1 MKWFKFLS
9 AAALVVLAL
18 APSALA
24 DGRKPG
30 SVLVFPV
37 HRSGSTFVTIVSV
50 TNTNTLPMN
59 PVSFGGATTAHYEY
73 VNTVANPM
81 DPQIPLMCIVFDRY
95 EFLTPADTFSVL
107 TSCHNAITSAGQEG
121 YLVVSAQD
129 PYLFD
134 TPWNFNWLV
143 GSELVINAS
152 GGMYSVNAI
161 PFKAVNN
168 DGLATD
174 LNGNGALDFDGV
186 EYEGIPDVLYIDN
199 FVALAGSQL
208 ALVSLT
214 GGPMAT
220 NMVYFDVWNDNEY
233 PMSTTKLMGCWFDQ
247 PLVNVSPLF
256 EEFFLKNNTPHDPTE
271 LDLTCS
277 GVGGIETGW
286 ARIQSLG
293 VFLPGGQ
300 PFASDGALLGCITAG
315 IATVID
321 GGHLLWESDALQFN
335 GRAFEPAFP

>member
-1 MKWFKFLS
+1 MKWLKFLS
-9 AAALVVLAL
+9 AAALVVLAF
-18 APSALA
+18 APSAMA

-30 SVLVFPV
+30 SVLIFPV

-59 PVSFGGATTAHYEY
+59 PMSFGGATTAHYEY

-81 DPQIPLMCIVFDRY
+81 DPQIPLNCIVYDRY

-107 TSCHNAITSAGQEG
+107 TSCHNAVSMSGQEG
-121 YLVVSAQD
+121 FLVVSAQD

-134 TPWNFNWLV
+134 VPWSFDWLV

-161 PFKAVNN
+161 PFKSLV
-168 DGLATD
+168 DQGGATD
-174 LNGNGALDFDGV
+174 VNLNGALDFDGV
-186 EYEGIPDVLYIDN
+186 EYEGIPDVLYIDS

-208 ALVSLT
+208 ALLSLT
-214 GGPMAT
+214 GGPMTT
-220 NMVYFDVWNDNEY
+220 NTVYFDVWNDNEY

-256 EEFFLKNNTPHDPTE
+256 EESFLKNNTPHDPTE
-271 LDLTCS
+271 LDLTCN

-286 ARIQSLG
+286 ARIQSIG
-293 VFLPGGQ
+293 VFYSGGL

-315 IATVID
+315 VSSVID